1 MSAHDSDEH
10 YDIEGNAPHGFD
22 DTPPRDSTILVWTV
36 GSCLLLVALIPLFH
50 SYFNSMSDGELAA
63 KVQQQDSDGDGAVD
77 YLAARNEAFASA
89 RRSLAEAPVS
99 LDAAMQQLVT
109 RGRGI
114 ASVRPRATDG
124 AGVPV
129 SDAVASLAAVEG
141 WALRKH
147 EEDRRDAETALLGAR
162 AGELTRRLESAQT
175 QAVGASLGDDAA
187 AAAAMAATLRADVT
201 VENVAAAEAWLSG
214 FAVRLSAAS
223 GPAAP

>member
-1 MSAHDSDEH
+1 
-10 YDIEGNAPHGFD
+10 
-22 DTPPRDSTILVWTV
+22 
-36 GSCLLLVALIPLFH
+36 
-50 SYFNSMSDGELAA
+50 MSDGELAA

-99 LDAAMQQLVT
+99 LEAAMQQLVT
-109 RGRGI
+109 RGRGV

-124 AGVPV
+124 ASVPV

-147 EEDRRDAETALLGAR
+147 EDDRVDAEHALLDAR
-162 AGELTRRLESAQT
+162 ARELARRMASAQT
-175 QAVGASLGDDAA
+175 RALGASLGEDAA
-187 AAAAMAATLRADVT
+187 TAASMAATLRAGAT

-214 FAVRLSAAS
+214 FAARLAAAS
-223 GPAAP
+223 APAAP